1 MKPRVGMITVGQ
13 SPRDDIVPNMSQVL
27 GANIE
32 VIEKGAL
39 DGLSTEE
46 IHSLAPKGGP
56 RGASL
61 HGIFRRSSHGDEG
74 YCPEARAAG
83 QCHRR
88 QDSSGALGH
97 IIEQGTFIGSS
108 T

>member
-1 MKPRVGMITVGQ
+1 MNQRVGMITVGQ

-32 VIEKGAL
+32 VFENGAL
-39 DGLSTEE
+39 DGLSMEE
-46 IHSLAPKGGP
+46 IRSLAPKGGP
-56 RGASL
+56 RSASL
-61 HGIFRRSSHGDEG
+61 HGILHRSSPSDER
-74 YCPEARAAG
+74 YYTKARAGG

-88 QDSSGALGH
+88 QDSSRASGP
-97 IIEQGTFIGSS
+97 IIEQGKFVCSS